1 MTIFKNGLG
10 DTVAYLPKICLVDPT
25 SVDYE
30 RCKPQADASYSD
42 LCGDIIRGC
51 DIGIEQLQK
60 LRTDYE
66 KRRVMAAMGVP
77 PVFDV
82 PKGD

>member
-10 DTVAYLPKICLVDPT
+10 DTVAFLPKICLVDPHA
-25 SVDYE
+25 VDYE
-30 RCKPQADASYSD
+30 HSKPQKSAGYND

-60 LRTDYE
+60 LRADYE
-66 KRRVMAAMGVP
+66 KRRVMYGMGVP

-82 PKGD
+82 VKG